1 MPVNAKQNNTRLF
14 LFSFALLQTESLG
27 WMEKLKTELNQGQRF
42 SDENFFQVKCLIRG
56 ESKKAKGKRKYV
68 KMCKGEKNSTLNSS
82 FFERTNKYLSQSKSH
97 KCFVH
102 WCGEPTD
109 E

>member
-27 WMEKLKTELNQGQRF
+27 WMEKLETELNQGQRF
-42 SDENFFQVKCLIRG
+42 SDENFFQ
-56 ESKKAKGKRKYV
+56 
-68 KMCKGEKNSTLNSS
+68 M
-82 FFERTNKYLSQSKSH
+82 

-102 WCGEPTD
+102 
-109 E
+109 